1 MVEQR
6 LVSQR
11 VELVHAQ
18 LDTGIGHEREH
29 ERQRQGRERKIG
41 RPHAEDVVGDGD
53 AERQQGAAQQQGDHL
68 AVRNRDRWQPTDE
81 RQRRVAEQSVRKRR
95 IDGPVPRVG
104 SHV

>member
-11 VELVHAQ
+11 IELVHAQ

-41 RPHAEDVVGDGD
+41 RPHAEHVVGDSDG
-53 AERQQGAAQQQGDHL
+53 EGQHGATQQQADHL
-68 AVRNRDRWQPTDE
+68 AVRYRNRR
-81 RQRRVAEQSVRKRR
+81 
-95 IDGPVPRVG
+95 
-104 SHV
+104 